1 VLNADAKI
9 LFWISTLLLVFVLV
23 NIFVAIILNA
33 YDVISKLDPDSSDAS
48 LFISMVQT
56 QALKTIKG
64 ATTVA
69 GGEGADEEEV
79 RRGLKRAVELDNEGQ
94 AVDHVQHLPLLH
106 YGLHQPLLVHLLL
119 RHGLERKD
127 LLLSITPAVSHPF
140 HQEHLPE

>member
-1 VLNADAKI
+1 MLNADAKI

-79 RRGLKRAVELDNEGQ
+79 RRDA
-94 AVDHVQHLPLLH
+94 
-106 YGLHQPLLVHLLL
+106 
-119 RHGLERKD
+119 
-127 LLLSITPAVSHPF
+127 LSVPSAPPDDATVARWCRTWIRTC
-140 HQEHLPE
+140 